1 MSTRRQVLVDRR
13 ASGPSSYVIV
23 IHDQRAGRARL
34 GRRYPTAREA
44 EAGAAR
50 LNEHARKNNRL
61 HVLARAMPLREGH
74 ERVDSI
80 NHRAGH

>member
-1 MSTRRQVLVDRR
+1 VATRRQYLVNRKGG
-13 ASGPSSYVIV
+13 GPSSYVIV
-23 IHDQRAGRARL
+23 ISDGNRARL

-50 LNEHARKNNRL
+50 LNEHARKNKRYN
-61 HVLARAMPLREGH
+61 VVARAMPLREGH